1 MAGRNEVAEPCNE
14 SKKGVLPLRLG
25 AFAREL
31 FSDRGLLSQ
40 SHQRKRLHQRGQT
53 KDGMM
58 DNPNDLLELV
68 DELGPAIG
76 VMAVVLGTLI
86 AGWFQSKVARR
97 QVQQAH
103 ESQLALL
110 EQTHRHNLEVLT
122 AQQRRDEDLRLRQ
135 FAESDR
141 ADRLV
146 VIEYIDLL
154 LPRLCE
160 VASIE
165 YLASDNKEADEL
177 RRYLTLQRYM
187 SANVVDPAHPERNL
201 GLRMAFLLFQLAAMR
216 IALNAR
222 WLRPLTGEQSR
233 FLSHWETHIEPMIC
247 SGRYPGKELLFREQ
261 IEIIT
266 EEMLVAPQATKVTRP
281 LNWKEFCDKYSG
293 TPAVRDLAEMV
304 AAKLRFIFDEGNK
317 LPPRKAMQCR
327 LAIMALYL
335 IQLSKEAGENGWT
348 RREEGLWDIV
358 TRWFA
363 WEDEQGQEPA
373 WYVFQFGD
381 VAQRARVNGLAA

>member
-1 MAGRNEVAEPCNE
+1 
-14 SKKGVLPLRLG
+14 
-25 AFAREL
+25 
-31 FSDRGLLSQ
+31 
-40 SHQRKRLHQRGQT
+40 
-53 KDGMM
+53 M
-58 DNPNDLLELV
+58 DNPNDVLELV

-76 VMAVVLGTLI
+76 VIAVVLGTLI

-103 ESQLALL
+103 DSQLALL

-160 VASIE
+160 VASIY
-165 YLASDNKEADEL
+165 YLAADNKDAEE
-177 RRYLTLQRYM
+177 LQRYLRLQKFM
-187 SANVVDPAHPERNL
+187 GASAVDPAHPERNL
-201 GLRMAFLLFQLAAMR
+201 GMRMTFLLFQLIAAMR

-222 WLRPLTGEQSR
+222 WTRPLTEEQSQ

-247 SGRYPGKELLFREQ
+247 SGRYPGKELLYREQ

-266 EEMLVAPQATKVTRP
+266 EEMLVAPHATKVTRP
-281 LNWKEFCDKYSG
+281 LNWKEFCDKHSG
-293 TPAVRDLAEMV
+293 NPAVRDLAETV
-304 AAKLRFIFDEGNK
+304 AGKLRFIFDETRS

-335 IQLSKEAGENGWT
+335 IQLSKEAGSDSWQ
-348 RREEGLWDIV
+348 RREEALWDIV
-358 TRWFA
+358 TDWFT
-363 WEDEQGQEPA
+363 WEAEQGQKPA
-373 WYVFQFGD
+373 WYVFEFGD
-381 VAQRARVNGLAA
+381 VARRARVNGLAA